1 MYDDIAN
8 IINLHIRIVYRYL
21 YIYMC
26 MYIYIY
32 IHISAHAPLRFL
44 ADSLA
49 MSVILFPKGLPCQ
62 AFRPCCGFC
71 VIKQVYSQQ

>member
-21 YIYMC
+21 YIYIC
-26 MYIYIY
+26 VYIY